1 MLLRGIASRYLVE
14 LHIIVNKY
22 SFCDFV
28 LGNSPTQSIIMCEKG
43 SSKANMGCKGACGI
57 FWLGLPPNW
66 QVWHSLNHFATSRFR
81 TGKKNVVKLYYGF
94 YVPPN
99 DQTLASHVPI
109 PRPLL
114 CVLLLPQSGTLFRLS
129 HYCHIL

>member
-1 MLLRGIASRYLVE
+1 MLLRGIACGQRVE

-22 SFCDFV
+22 SFCDLV
-28 LGNSPTQSIIMCEKG
+28 LFNGPTQSIIMCEKG
-43 SSKANMGCKGACGI
+43 SSKAGMGCKGPAEYFGLVYHLTGKCGT
-57 FWLGLPPNW
+57 LYTTLPHPVLD
-66 QVWHSLNHFATSRFR
+66 QA
-81 TGKKNVVKLYYGF
+81 KKNVVKFYYGF

-109 PRPLL
+109 QKPLI
-114 CVLLLPQSGTLFRLS
+114 CVLLVPQSGTLFRLS